1 MSIHFLSLDLS
12 CNIPEIPNNNSCVL
26 IKPWHSWN
34 MLKDIQIKPQI
45 TLSLGQW
52 GTLQEPEMR
61 FWKMSPEAIS
71 RAAIFSCKSSISTLG
86 GLQTGNKE
94 TGQVTNWKMPPQNA
108 LYRVPDMKRLSW
120 HGMAACWKCMPQAQ
134 VSRSNHVQGKLIL
147 NKDPAWPREGKNRGW
162 SGDHCDPNTVGAHFQ
177 QGAHP
182 HLFCWWGSQMS
193 SWPND
198 QPIPRMGQGCFPG
211 HCFWR
216 SWLKCSIVHSVAVT
230 LSAYKLWKISAG
242 G

>member
-1 MSIHFLSLDLS
+1 MHQLPKHATTRCFPVKPFIAKAFKSSLEARGHPTGAKNSNNCAIKGVALLTCPFISCPPDLS

-86 GLQTGNKE
+86 GLQTGNKGNRAGHQLKNASPE
-94 TGQVTNWKMPPQNA
+94 RTLQSSRYEKTGMA
-108 LYRVPDMKRLSW
+108 W
-120 HGMAACWKCMPQAQ
+120 HGCMLEMHAP
-134 VSRSNHVQGKLIL
+134 
-147 NKDPAWPREGKNRGW
+147 
-162 SGDHCDPNTVGAHFQ
+162 
-177 QGAHP
+177 
-182 HLFCWWGSQMS
+182 
-193 SWPND
+193 
-198 QPIPRMGQGCFPG
+198 
-211 HCFWR
+211 
-216 SWLKCSIVHSVAVT
+216 
-230 LSAYKLWKISAG
+230 SASKQI
-242 G
+242 